1 VRIAYDFET
10 DGLFADSIRGI
21 PKGATVISK
30 VHLLTAE
37 DIDTDEVTAWHDDPT
52 LTPRT
57 GSLVDGVRMVLA
69 ADRRYAHNGLL
80 YDERVLREFFPAEWA
95 ARNPAGVALD
105 SQVGAAVC
113 WPTEHLRRLDSAR
126 IAKARALN
134 RLPFPGDC
142 VGRHSLKAWGM
153 RFGNRKAEYDGGF
166 AVFTQAMLGYGIQ
179 DAKTLATLV
188 RKLNMKIASGDL
200 TERAWL
206 LEQDFKLE
214 IDQMM
219 SNGFAFDVKGAE
231 ALTARLQIERAELV
245 TRLSAAIPPFKNVAL
260 TDPDVIKRQA
270 ERVAMWQSR
279 GKPAKVEA
287 ALAVLEKKKAP
298 KVTLVPFNPG
308 SRHHIARYLQEVHKW
323 SPDPI
328 DGYTDG
334 GDVKIDE
341 TVLESIRHLPHV
353 PDFERYLLLAKRLS
367 QISEKRQKNAK
378 PWTECVKA
386 DGRIH
391 GRVDHNGAVSSR
403 VSHSDPNM
411 SAVPKVGAEFGLECR
426 SLFTAGPGRVL
437 VGGDVKALEPRF
449 LGHYLWPVDG
459 GAFAKRVLDGTL
471 YEKVVELLKIPEGPL
486 QRDTGKRAFLAWLYG
501 AGKAKMGKILGR
513 SADQGKAAGA
523 ALRRGLQ
530 VEALQNKLKDIA
542 KRRGTINLPDGRRVH
557 VRHEHAVLNTLLQGS
572 GAILM
577 KCATV
582 LACRWIRAERL
593 DSKLV
598 AFLHDELQFDTAPQ
612 DAERVSSI
620 ITLSIM
626 RAGEEFA
633 LRLPF
638 IADVKVGKNHAET
651 H

>member
-1 VRIAYDFET
+1 
-10 DGLFADSIRGI
+10 
-21 PKGATVISK
+21 
-30 VHLLTAE
+30 
-37 DIDTDEVTAWHDDPT
+37 
-52 LTPRT
+52 
-57 GSLVDGVRMVLA
+57 
-69 ADRRYAHNGLL
+69 
-80 YDERVLREFFPAEWA
+80 
-95 ARNPAGVALD
+95 
-105 SQVGAAVC
+105 
-113 WPTEHLRRLDSAR
+113 
-126 IAKARALN
+126 
-134 RLPFPGDC
+134 
-142 VGRHSLKAWGM
+142 
-153 RFGNRKAEYDGGF
+153 
-166 AVFTQAMLGYGIQ
+166 
-179 DAKTLATLV
+179 
-188 RKLNMKIASGDL
+188 
-200 TERAWL
+200 
-206 LEQDFKLE
+206 
-214 IDQMM
+214 
-219 SNGFAFDVKGAE
+219 
-231 ALTARLQIERAELV
+231 
-245 TRLSAAIPPFKNVAL
+245 
-260 TDPDVIKRQA
+260 
-270 ERVAMWQSR
+270 
-279 GKPAKVEA
+279 
-287 ALAVLEKKKAP
+287 
-298 KVTLVPFNPG
+298 
-308 SRHHIARYLQEVHKW
+308 
-323 SPDPI
+323 
-328 DGYTDG
+328 
-334 GDVKIDE
+334 
-341 TVLESIRHLPHV
+341 
-353 PDFERYLLLAKRLS
+353 
-367 QISEKRQKNAK
+367 
-378 PWTECVKA
+378 VKA